1 MQHLNLE
8 NGQLLKNGAAILTN
22 FDEVKIYS
30 HICVIFNKGRSL
42 LTISI
47 ADIAMG
53 RYEIVDDTGF
63 SKQLML
69 TQTSS
74 KIV

>member
-1 MQHLNLE
+1 MQHFNLE
-8 NGQLLKNGAAILTN
+8 NGQLLKNGAPILTD

-30 HICVIFNKGRSL
+30 HICVIFRKGLSL

-53 RYEIVDDTGF
+53 RFEIIDDTGF
-63 SKQLML
+63 SKQLLL